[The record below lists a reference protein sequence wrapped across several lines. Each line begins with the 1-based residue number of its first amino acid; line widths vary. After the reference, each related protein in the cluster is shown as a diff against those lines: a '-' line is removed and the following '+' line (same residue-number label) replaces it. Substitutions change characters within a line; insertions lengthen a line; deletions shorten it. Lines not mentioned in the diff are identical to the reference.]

1 MPVVIAEH
9 PRPQWDLKMGS
20 DHAQFQGKD
29 LKTSPVFAKHINI
42 YTFIVREETIRDMV
56 KAELVRVAASRGTNK
71 SALFK
76 LLALPIGPLWHHPG
90 GFQPAAGCFYMS
102 MGI

>member
-1 MPVVIAEH
+1 
-9 PRPQWDLKMGS
+9 
-20 DHAQFQGKD
+20 
-29 LKTSPVFAKHINI
+29 
-42 YTFIVREETIRDMV
+42 MV
-56 KAELVRVAASRGTNK
+56 KAELVRVAAPRGTNK

-102 MGI
+102 KGGDLNTSGKMGTICGLCSQYRSIDKYIK